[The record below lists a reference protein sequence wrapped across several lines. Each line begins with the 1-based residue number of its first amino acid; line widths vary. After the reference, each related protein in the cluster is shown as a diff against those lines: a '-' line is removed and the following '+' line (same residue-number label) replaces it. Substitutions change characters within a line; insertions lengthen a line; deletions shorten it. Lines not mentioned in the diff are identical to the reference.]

1 VELKGGAMKRVYEI
15 LCKRVLGKR
24 DKRDKKTKQ
33 EQVEDI
39 LLELSTLSASLG
51 LVGRLLIDSDRRYD
65 SVLIGNII
73 DHYTGLISDE
83 LVEIQEVLH

>member
-1 VELKGGAMKRVYEI
+1 MKKVYET
-15 LCKRVLGKR
+15 LCKRVFCKR
-24 DKRDKKTKQ
+24 DNGDKKTKQ

-73 DHYTGLISDE
+73 DHYTGLLSDGLNE
-83 LVEIQEVLH
+83 LQGELN

>member
-1 VELKGGAMKRVYEI
+1 MKRVYEI
-15 LCKRVLGKR
+15 LCKRVLCKR

-39 LLELSTLSASLG
+39 LLELSVLSASLG
-51 LVGRLLIDSDRRYD
+51 LVGRLLIDGDRRYD

-73 DHYTGLISDE
+73 DHYTGLLSDGLNE
-83 LVEIQEVLH
+83 LQGELN

>member
-1 VELKGGAMKRVYEI
+1 MKKIYDA
-15 LCKRVLGKR
+15 LCKRGENKKR
-24 DKRDKKTKQ
+24 Q

-51 LVGRLLIDSDRRYD
+51 FIGRLLIDADRCCD

-73 DHYTGLISDE
+73 DQYTGRIAEGVTE
-83 LVEIQEVLH
+83 LQGKLN